1 MMNPTRNRTGSH
13 CICLRMRD
21 TDMCHV
27 DLFALS
33 AWLLQSVLIAVG
45 DIVDNTVQYL
55 VAVVQA
61 TADEH
66 LTNIF
71 AASSNSNRKL
81 L

>member
-33 AWLLQSVLIAVG
+33 AWLLQSVLTAVG
-45 DIVDNTVQYL
+45 DIVDNT

-71 AASSNSNRKL
+71 AASSNGNRKL